1 MAQLALML
9 YASANDNEELA
20 KAHAPIG
27 AVRAPNK
34 LSMRL
39 FLETYKECCD
49 LSSEGLGV
57 P

>member
-1 MAQLALML
+1 MAQLVLML